1 MLTGQLQG
9 LPVRPYQARPG
20 HARIRLA
27 PVTLLTGLNSSGKS
41 TVLPSLA
48 LLRQSYDSGV
58 LMSTDGDADSHG
70 GFLLDGDLV
79 ELGTGQ
85 DLLHEDFATAEP
97 GGDPLISVAFETA
110 VKETYAW
117 SARYAAEQDVLPITL
132 PVQPEDWEDAPLFSR
147 RFQYL
152 KADRIVPATTYPRS
166 HHQAIGRGFLGSRG
180 EHAVNFL
187 RHHAQDVVPD
197 GPLRHPQAG
206 GHTLLDQVVAWMQEL
221 CPGVNLEAT
230 EIPGIDSVRL
240 SFGFGST
247 AGLYST
253 RRRRPTNVGFGLTY
267 ALPIVVACLTAGP
280 GSLILL
286 ENPEA
291 HLHPAASPVWRPSS
305 RPLHPPAVSSSSR
318 PTATT
323 CSTGPGSPSSRG
335 GWRPRTPRCTSS
347 GAMGRRGDRHSDGRR
362 GRIALR
368 MARGLQPPHPFR
380 PRPGRIHL
388 RVITEEGRV
397 RIGYIGRK
405 RLPEDVPRKA
415 R

>member
-1 MLTGQLQG
+1 MIENLSLANFKAF
-9 LPVRPYQARPG
+9 RY
-20 HARIRLA
+20 ARIRLA

-41 TVLPSLA
+41 TVLQSLA
-48 LLRQSYDSGV
+48 LLRQSYDSGI
-58 LMSTDGDADSHG
+58 LMSTDGDTDSRG

-85 DLLHEDFATAEP
+85 DLLHEDFSTRELGEGPFISVMIETAET
-97 GGDPLISVAFETA
+97 G
-110 VKETYAW
+110 TYGW
-117 SARYAAEQDVLPITL
+117 SAKYAPEQDVLPIAR
-132 PVQPEDWEDAPLFSR
+132 PVEPTDWEDLPLFSR

-152 KADRIVPATTYPRS
+152 KADRITPATTYPRS

-197 GPLRHPQAG
+197 GHPLRHPKAG

-221 CPGVNLEAT
+221 CPGVNLEAS

-240 SFGFGST
+240 SFGFGGT
-247 AGLYST
+247 AGLDST

-291 HLHPAASPVWRPSS
+291 HLHPRGQSRMASLIAAAAS
-305 RPLHPPAVSSSSR
+305 A
-318 PTATT
+318 
-323 CSTGPGSPSSRG
+323 
-335 GWRPRTPRCTSS
+335 
-347 GAMGRRGDRHSDGRR
+347 GAQLVVETHSDHVLDGIRLAVKQGRLAAADAAVHFFR
-362 GRIALR
+362 GNGAGVEI
-368 MARGLQPPHPFR
+368 
-380 PRPGRIHL
+380 
-388 RVITEEGRV
+388 ITPTVAEDGSLSEWPEGFFDESENTLDQLL
-397 RIGYIGRK
+397 G
-405 RLPEDVPRKA
+405 
-415 R
+415 